1 MSHNQRIFAMD
12 KLDRKRK
19 TLEGG
24 TFNATTA
31 IIVDNIGHVTSCE
44 DARRFKDVSIP
55 IVTSCRRKTLSFLTQ
70 PFRCVTFL
78 PDIDLTNI

>member
-31 IIVDNIGHVTSCE
+31 IIVDNIGLV
-44 DARRFKDVSIP
+44 RM
-55 IVTSCRRKTLSFLTQ
+55 
-70 PFRCVTFL
+70 
-78 PDIDLTNI
+78 PDDLRM